1 MKFSDYLTEAGASFY
16 ARKQKEEPKEEETL
30 EQGKLKHRIR
40 ELMMVDGLSKEEA
53 EAQANE
59 ELGKKK
65 EVVKNTTNNS
75 TLNFPAELD
84 YLGIKSSFNSSTIGW
99 SEANEN
105 KDIEIIAKTNFE
117 PPQKKGVYFTSP
129 KMISTNEEILSEVI
143 ESMNTKIK
151 AIVDSE
157 LKVLNANLKKI
168 GFGA

>member
-65 EVVKNTTNNS
+65 EVVNNITNNS

-84 YLGIKSSFNSSTIGW
+84 YLGLKSSFHASTIGW

-105 KDIEIIAKTNFE
+105 KDVEIIAKTNFE

-129 KMISTNEEILSEVI
+129 KMISTNDDILSEVV
-143 ESMNTKIK
+143 ESMNAKIK
-151 AIVDSE
+151 TIVEAE
-157 LKVLNANLKKI
+157 LKTLNTNLKKL